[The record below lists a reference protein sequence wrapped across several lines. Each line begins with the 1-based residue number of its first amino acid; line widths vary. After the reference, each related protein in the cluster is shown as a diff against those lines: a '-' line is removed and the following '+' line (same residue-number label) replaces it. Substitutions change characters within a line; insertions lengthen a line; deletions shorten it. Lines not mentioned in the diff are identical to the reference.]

1 VALDA
6 VRRIGA
12 EMRVAITGAGGVTP
26 IGIGVEGFLKGWR
39 AGACGITQ
47 APWGVHAP
55 IPLLAAPV
63 ADGFDPTSILGER
76 VTAGTD
82 RCAQYAIVAAE
93 EALENAELHRPGAL
107 DPMRTAVVDGT
118 AAGGLHAMMLGQHRF
133 DTEGIDGIPPKTMLA
148 GQANMAAAQ
157 IAIRHELHGPQRT
170 VTTACAS
177 ALDALGTGV
186 DFLNLGR
193 ADVAVCGGSDAAAV
207 TDAEGFVPVFSIAGR
222 VFGMETPELDPD
234 RAVLPFDSARKG
246 IVFGEGAA
254 WFVLETAE
262 HCEARGA
269 QPLGWVLG
277 VGSCA
282 VGYHPSSPEPS
293 GRWQAHAMDLA
304 LADAGIE
311 AAQVDFV
318 MAHATG
324 TPKGD
329 LAEARALERVFSHCR
344 VPPPVTALKGHT
356 GHTGGS
362 SGAMSML
369 AALDVLRTGRIEA
382 VRGTTE
388 VDPAAAIDVVIR
400 KPRMIHAEVAMINAF
415 GFGGQ
420 NASIVIGSG
429 NYLLDKQ

>member
-1 VALDA
+1 
-6 VRRIGA
+6 
-12 EMRVAITGAGGVTP
+12 MRVAITGAGAVTP
-26 IGIGVEGFLKGWR
+26 IGIGAEGFLDGWR
-39 AGACGITQ
+39 AGRCAVTQ
-47 APWGVHAP
+47 APWAAHSP
-55 IPLLAAPV
+55 IPLLTAPV
-63 ADGFDPTSILGER
+63 ADGFDPTSILGTR

-93 EALENAELHRPGAL
+93 EALEQAGLDEPGAL
-107 DPMRTAVVDGT
+107 DPMSTAVIDGT

-133 DTEGIDGIPPKTMLA
+133 DADGVDAIPAKTMLA

-177 ALDALGTGV
+177 ALDAMGTGV
-186 DFLNLGR
+186 DLLQLGR
-193 ADVAVCGGSDAAAV
+193 ADVALCGGSDSAAV
-207 TDAEGFVPVFSIAGR
+207 ADAADFVPVFSIAGR
-222 VFGMETPELDPD
+222 VFGMETSELDPA
-234 RAVLPFDSARKG
+234 RAVLPFDTARSG

-262 HCEARGA
+262 HCDARGA
-269 QPLGWVLG
+269 RPLGWLLG

-282 VGYHPSSPEPS
+282 DSYHPSSPEPT
-293 GRWQAHAMDLA
+293 GRWQARAMELA

-311 AAQVDFV
+311 PDEVDFV

-329 LAEARALERVFSHCR
+329 LAEAKALERVFSGCAE
-344 VPPPVTALKGHT
+344 PPPVTALKGHT

-362 SGAMSML
+362 SGAMSAL
-369 AALDVLRTGRIEA
+369 AALDVLRTGRLEA
-382 VRGTTE
+382 VRGTTD
-388 VDPAAAIDVVIR
+388 VDPAAGGIDVVVGGPRTIR
-400 KPRMIHAEVAMINAF
+400 AEIAMINAF

-420 NASIVIGSG
+420 NASIVIGSASHG
-429 NYLLDKQ
+429 STSSDG

>member
-1 VALDA
+1 
-6 VRRIGA
+6 
-12 EMRVAITGAGGVTP
+12 MRVAITGSGGVTP
-26 IGIGVEGFLKGWR
+26 IGIGAQGFLEGWR
-39 AGACGITQ
+39 AGVCGITR
-47 APWGVHAP
+47 APWAVHSP

-63 ADGFDPTSILGER
+63 AGGFDPVSILGER

-93 EALENAELHRPGAL
+93 EALEQAGLHGPAAL

-118 AAGGLHAMMLGQHRF
+118 AAGGMHAIMLGQHRF
-133 DTEGIDGIPPKTMLA
+133 DAQGIEGIPAKTMLA

-186 DFLNLGR
+186 DLLELGR
-193 ADVAVCGGSDAAAV
+193 ADVALCGGSDSAAV
-207 TDAEGFVPVFSIAGR
+207 TDVEGFVPVFSIAGR
-222 VFGMETPELDPD
+222 VFGMETPELDPE
-234 RAVLPFDSARKG
+234 RAVLPFDPARRG

-254 WFVLETAE
+254 WFVLETVE
-262 HCEARGA
+262 HSEARGA
-269 QPLGWVLG
+269 RPLAWVLG

-282 VGYHPSSPEPS
+282 DSYHPSSPEPS
-293 GRWQAHAMDLA
+293 GRWQAHAMELA

-311 AAQVDFV
+311 PDQVDFV

-329 LAEARALERVFSHCR
+329 LAEARALEQVFSRCA

-362 SGAMSML
+362 SGAMSIL
-369 AALDVLRTGRIEA
+369 AALDVLRTGRLEP
-382 VRGTTE
+382 VRGTTA
-388 VDPAAAIDVVIR
+388 VDPEAEIDVVLGSPRSIR
-400 KPRMIHAEVAMINAF
+400 AEIGLVNAF

-420 NASIVIGSG
+420 NASIVIGSASRG
-429 NYLLDKQ
+429 STSSQG